1 MGAVIPS
8 VVNMTQFNYQHLT
21 KELLESTMNDIFSRN
36 RIASRRRT
44 EEQYWQAVNLAY
56 PSTPD
61 ESFKQK
67 SIEIMKGNELDIEI
81 TNRSGAYGHS
91 RTCRYIID
99 GETALRF
106 EQIPFPECCGI
117 AIVKNFSANGDM
129 QKADFLD
136 AMDQFLADI
145 KKNDRYS
152 KVLFYTNAG
161 SNGDKLFSMINGIT
175 ILDPFR
181 NKRSGNTL
189 VGFEID
195 LLEKYDTIVLDDE
208 FDEEET
214 DGEQDED
221 EEEDGLSE
229 EIDEIRRIVEA
240 QAILDGDPQPIA
252 GSSRPESIR
261 SERPTFSNGIMEQI
275 QFGNIGRVP
284 NRTIENNPWYDD
296 RF

>member
-1 MGAVIPS
+1 VLRAADTPS
-8 VVNMTQFNYQHLT
+8 VVNMTQFNYQYLT

-56 PSTPD
+56 PKTPD

-117 AIVKNFSANGDM
+117 AIVKNFSVNGDM

-214 DGEQDED
+214 DGEHDED
-221 EEEDGLSE
+221 EEEDNDPFGLISY
-229 EIDEIRRIVEA
+229 DLPQQA
-240 QAILDGDPQPIA
+240 Q
-252 GSSRPESIR
+252 PEVAR
-261 SERPTFSNGIMEQI
+261 GERPTLQSFGTGRGITEQI
-275 QFGNIGRVP
+275 KFVNPYHVDYGIDP
-284 NRTIENNPWYDD
+284 NEEARQAEYNAEH
-296 RF
+296 F